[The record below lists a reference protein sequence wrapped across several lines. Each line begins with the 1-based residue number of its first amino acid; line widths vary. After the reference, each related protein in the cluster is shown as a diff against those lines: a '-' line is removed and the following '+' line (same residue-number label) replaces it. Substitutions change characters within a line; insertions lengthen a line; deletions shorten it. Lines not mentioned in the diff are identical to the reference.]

1 MSNFNIDT
9 FINEQKGSN
18 NINLN
23 DFPELDLY
31 MDQVM
36 QLFESKFAHTKRTDD
51 DKVLTK
57 TMINNY
63 SKGNLLMK
71 VKNKKYSKD
80 HLILMSLIY
89 NLKGALSLNDIK
101 TILTPI
107 ISSFEKGEEYPLRD
121 VYQSFL
127 DIYSLSLENFKN
139 SSDEIYKNISKLV
152 RSKNSCLN
160 DYEENLLLIC
170 SYISMSNMY
179 RRLSEKILDDCFSE
193 LKEDK

>member
-1 MSNFNIDT
+1 MNNFDIDNY
-9 FINEQKGSN
+9 INSLGLSD
-18 NINLN
+18 NLKL
-23 DFPELDLY
+23 DDIPEIDLY

-36 QLFESKFAHTKRTDD
+36 QLFESKFTHTKRTDD

-107 ISSFEKGEEYPLRD
+107 ISSFEKGEDYPLRD

-127 DIYSLSLENFKN
+127 DIFNLSLNNFKD
-139 SSDEIYKNISKLV
+139 SSNDIYNNISKLV
-152 RSKNSCLN
+152 NSKEPLLD
-160 DYEENLLLIC
+160 DYEKNLLLIC

-179 RRLSEKILDDCFSE
+179 RRMSEKILDDCFNK
-193 LKEDK
+193 LKENK

>member
-1 MSNFNIDT
+1 MNNFDIDNYMKSLGLSDNIKLDD
-9 FINEQKGSN
+9 I
-18 NINLN
+18 
-23 DFPELDLY
+23 PEIDLY

-36 QLFESKFAHTKRTDD
+36 QLFESKFAHTKRNDD

-89 NLKGALSLNDIK
+89 NLKGSLSLNDIK

-107 ISSFEKGEEYPLRD
+107 ISSFERGEDYPLRD
-121 VYQSFL
+121 IYQSFL
-127 DIYSLSLENFKN
+127 DIFDLNLNNFKD
-139 SSDEIYKNISKLV
+139 SSNDIYNNISKLV
-152 RSKNSCLN
+152 NSKEPLLD
-160 DYEENLLLIC
+160 DYAENLLLVC

-179 RRLSEKILDDCFSE
+179 RRMSEKILDDCFAK
-193 LKEDK
+193 LKENK

>member
-1 MSNFNIDT
+1 MNKINIDNY
-9 FINEQKGSN
+9 INSIGVSD

-23 DFPELDLY
+23 DIPEIDLY

-36 QLFESKFAHTKRTDD
+36 QLFESKLSHTKRNDN

-63 SKGNLLMK
+63 AKGDLLMK
-71 VKNKKYSKD
+71 IKNKKYSKN
-80 HLILMSLIY
+80 HIILMSLIY
-89 NLKGALSLNDIK
+89 NLKGSLSLSDIK
-101 TILTPI
+101 TVLSPI
-107 ISSFEKGEEYPLRD
+107 IDSFDKDDEYPLSD

-127 DIYSLSLENFKN
+127 DIYNLNLETMKVASKKIYESIGSLVENKKN
-139 SSDEIYKNISKLV
+139 SIE
-152 RSKNSCLN
+152 
-160 DYEENLLLIC
+160 DYEEKLLLIC

-179 RRLSEKILDDCFSE
+179 RRMGEKIIDDCFNE

>member
-1 MSNFNIDT
+1 MNNFNIDNY
-9 FINEQKGSN
+9 IHSLGLSD
-18 NINLN
+18 NISL
-23 DFPELDLY
+23 DDIPEIDLY

-36 QLFESKFAHTKRTDD
+36 QLFESKLSKTKRTND

-63 SKGNLLMK
+63 AKGNLLMK
-71 VKNKKYSKD
+71 IKNKKYSKD

-89 NLKGALSLNDIK
+89 SLKGSLSLNDIK

-107 ISSFEKGEEYPLRD
+107 VSSFEKEESYPLRD

-127 DIYSLSLENFKN
+127 DIYSLNLNDFEI
-139 SSDEIYKNISKLV
+139 SSNKIYKNINELIENKKDSLG
-152 RSKNSCLN
+152 
-160 DYEENLLLIC
+160 DYEEKILLIC

-179 RRLSEKILDDCFSE
+179 RRMSEKIIDDCFSE